1 MLASPETDDAAV
13 LRSVLEHPRTAF
25 GLLVVLIGFCFVG
38 AGAYYSI
45 TNRQAR
51 QDEILIEHS
60 KLISD
65 VKSDMTQI
73 DRRNGDK
80 LDRMQNDLSDL
91 KTSIRGLDT
100 SIRFMLR
107 EQAPQTPQQTPR

>member
-1 MLASPETDDAAV
+1 MLADPETDDAAV
-13 LRSVLEHPRTAF
+13 MRSILEHPRTAF
-25 GLLVVLIGFCFVG
+25 GFLLVLVGFCFVG

-45 TNRQAR
+45 TNRQSR

-65 VKSDMTQI
+65 VKNDMTQI

-107 EQAPQTPQQTPR
+107 EQPSGPPTPTPR